1 MPKLD
6 PFLLCLLATVALAT
20 VIPCHGAAVPVFQ
33 WLATVVIALMF
44 FLQGARLD
52 RQAIVAGASHWRLH
66 LVILATTFVVFPLL
80 GLAMRAAFRPLL
92 APEIWQG
99 ILFLCC
105 LPSTVQSSIAFT
117 SIAKGNVPAAVC
129 AATASNIF
137 GIFLT
142 PVLVGLV
149 LSMHGSGGGQN
160 PLDIVYQLLLPFIA
174 GQLMQPLIGAWARK
188 NKALL
193 SLSDRGSILIVV
205 YTAFSSAVVE
215 GLWHKLPL
223 SALGLIAC
231 ADGLVLALVL
241 LATGFGSRALGF
253 GRADEITIMFCGSK
267 KTLASGVPM
276 ASVLFP
282 SATVGM
288 VVLPLILYHQIQ
300 LFVCAILARRFS
312 ASAAPEGTVA
322 PDAA

>member
-1 MPKLD
+1 M
-6 PFLLCLLATVALAT
+6 CLLATVALAT
-20 VIPCHGAAVPVFQ
+20 LLPCHGAAVPLFQ
-33 WLATVVIALMF
+33 DLAVAVIALMF

-52 RQAIVAGASHWRLH
+52 RSAIMAGVGHWRLH

-80 GLAMRAAFRPLL
+80 GLMLHALFRPMLSP
-92 APEIWQG
+92 AIWQG
-99 ILFLCC
+99 VLFLCC

-117 SIAKGNVPAAVC
+117 SIARGNVPAAVC
-129 AATASNIF
+129 SATASNIF
-137 GIFLT
+137 GIFIT

-149 LSMHGSGGGQN
+149 LSVHGGSGGQN
-160 PLDIVYQLLLPFIA
+160 PLDIVYQLLLPFVA
-174 GQLMQPLIGAWARK
+174 GQLLQPLIGGWARR

-215 GLWHKLPL
+215 GLWHKVSPA
-223 SALGLIAC
+223 SLGLIAC
-231 ADGLVLALVL
+231 ADMLVLAFVL
-241 LATGFGSRALGF
+241 LLTGFGSRVLGF
-253 GRADEITIMFCGSK
+253 ARADEITIMFCGSK

-276 ASVLFP
+276 ANVLFP

-300 LFVCAILARRFS
+300 LFVCAVLARRF
-312 ASAAPEGTVA
+312 AGKAPS
-322 PDAA
+322 DAA